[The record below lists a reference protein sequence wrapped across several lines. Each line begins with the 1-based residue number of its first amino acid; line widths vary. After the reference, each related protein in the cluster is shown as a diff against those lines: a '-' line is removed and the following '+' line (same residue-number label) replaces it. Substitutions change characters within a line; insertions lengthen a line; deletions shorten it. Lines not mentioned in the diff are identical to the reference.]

1 MFKEL
6 PRFCGFP
13 NQVFVRKK
21 FAFDSFLR
29 TFNGKAPFFV
39 STYQFKDKI
48 TPIVNYLIFDIDSNF
63 GLRIPYNDTKNLK
76 RFCDKNSFP
85 YIISFSGGKG
95 FHLFMI
101 IKDIIPETEVE
112 KEKLKNKIY
121 SIQVAICKLLNIE
134 AVDYATFG
142 RLHFLIRYPTSK
154 YVRKNDETG
163 KLEWNKLYCRNLP
176 SRDFDGGLRNIG
188 RVAKTPGEV
197 PNKPRTNVTLDDII
211 EKLPKFK
218 LIERTNGE
226 DKIELIRSGM
236 TTPTTCAIGLP
247 CMKEFVQHSHPPHY
261 ERVELVSWLK
271 FLGYTDLAIGEFIRN
286 CHWTRY
292 KASTTRYQITTVLPR
307 YPKCRMLRESYGD
320 LCKTC
325 PLKWRRR

>member
-21 FAFDSFLR
+21 FAFNSFFR

-48 TPIVNYLIFDIDSNF
+48 TPIVDCLVFDIDSYF
-63 GLRIPYNDTKNLK
+63 GLRIPYNNTRNLK
-76 RFCDKNSFP
+76 RFCDKNNFP
-85 YIISFSGGKG
+85 YLIDLSGGKG

-101 IKDIIPETEVE
+101 IKDIVPETEVE

-121 SIQVAICKLLNIE
+121 SVQVAICKMLDIG

-154 YVRKNDETG
+154 YMRKDEET
-163 KLEWNKLYCRNLP
+163 KKMEWNGLYCRNLS
-176 SRDFDGGLRNIG
+176 SRDFDGGLRHIA
-188 RVAKTPGEV
+188 RMAKTSGEV
-197 PNKPRTNVTLDDII
+197 PNKPRTSVTLDNII
-211 EKLPKFK
+211 TKLPKYK

-236 TTPTTCAIGLP
+236 STPSVCAIGLP
-247 CMKEFVQHSHPPHY
+247 CMKEFVKHHHPPHY
-261 ERVELVSWLK
+261 ERVELVAWLK
-271 FLGYTDLAIGEFIRN
+271 FLGYSDLSIGEFIKN
-286 CHWTRY
+286 CNWTKY
-292 KASTTRYQITTVLPR
+292 KPSTTRYQITTILPR
-307 YPKCRMLRESYGD
+307 HPKCKVLRESYGD
-320 LCKTC
+320 LCRNC
-325 PLKWRRR
+325 PLGWRKR